1 MTRLMLTLSALAAVA
16 SIGSANV
23 DAQSSPP
30 PQRTPPPTQRCEA
43 ADTKAA
49 NAPYV
54 FRYGLSGAD
63 LQSQFFGS
71 SADPADGSYNDQSYR
86 PVRLTGYVDDGQVKF
101 ATKWVRDAGPRWQS
115 RFGMTGAQFHARYL
129 SLGADGYRIL
139 DASGYNTAAGIRYAD
154 IWVKND
160 EGLGWA
166 VTRDVPAA
174 QMDALKLQMLG
185 DGLAPTHVEGYVG
198 SNLLPHFIVTW
209 IESRCQWTMDEEMT
223 GAQYQ
228 AFFDANKVAMRPI
241 HSDSYVYDTL
251 VRFAGIFWAQPGPG
265 FRASHGQH
273 WYGFQ
278 ASSNHNACAGFT
290 VDNFYATELP
300 DGWNAFGGIWTF
312 KGAPAVSEASS
323 VGTRV
328 GYHVNCAPGRA
339 SAALINVT
347 TGESVFSHADQKGGS
362 ASASKVFTAATVL
375 RKADAEGIDLD
386 TTEVDG
392 KTLATLLTEMIV
404 DSNNTSTNTLIDFV
418 GMDAINDWLE
428 ELGLVVSR
436 IERYYTGG
444 PSAHGL
450 GDWFDDFQAGY
461 DNFTTAR
468 ELATF
473 WQLIYEN
480 DGLLSAD
487 SYNRFLSVTGATVTR
502 ANDAL
507 AAGYD
512 PGSVIFYNKP
522 GIKSYTGVPGDFAHL
537 PQLGSHSIRS
547 EVGAM
552 EFANGNVV
560 FYAVIVDQAPPGSDT
575 VTPIAC
581 VGWEAAKEWGG
592 DDPGDSAG
600 QCVYP

>member
-1 MTRLMLTLSALAAVA
+1 MTRLILTLSALTAVA
-16 SIGSANV
+16 AIGSANL
-23 DAQSSPP
+23 DAQTSKPP
-30 PQRTPPPTQRCEA
+30 RRTPPHDQCEA
-43 ADTKAA
+43 ADTKTA

-71 SADPADGSYNDQSYR
+71 SANPADGSYNDQSYR
-86 PVRLTGYVDDGQVKF
+86 PIRLTGYVDDGQVKF
-101 ATKWVRDAGPRWQS
+101 ATKWIRDAGPRWQS
-115 RFGMTGAQFHARYL
+115 RYGMTGAQFHARYL

-185 DGLAPTHVEGYVG
+185 DGLAPTHVEGYTG
-198 SNLLPHFIVTW
+198 TNLLPHFIVTW
-209 IESRCQWTMDEEMT
+209 IESRCQWTMDEQMT

-228 AFFDANKVAMRPI
+228 AFFNANAVAMRPI
-241 HSDSYVYDTL
+241 HADSYVYDSTL
-251 VRFAGIFWAQPGPG
+251 VRFAGIFWAQPGPA
-265 FRASHGQH
+265 FTASHGQH

-278 ASSNHNACAGFT
+278 ATSNHNACAGFT
-290 VDNFYATELP
+290 VDNFYATELS
-300 DGWNAFGGIWTF
+300 DGWNAYGGIWTF
-312 KGAPAVSEASS
+312 KGEPGVSDASS
-323 VGTRV
+323 IGTRV

-339 SAALINVT
+339 SAALINAT

-362 ASASKVFTAATVL
+362 ASASKLFVALGLL

-392 KTLATLLTEMIV
+392 TSLATLLTEMIV
-404 DSNNTSTNTLIDFV
+404 DSNNASTNALIDYV
-418 GMDAINDWLE
+418 GMDAINDGLAD
-428 ELGLVVSR
+428 LGLVVSR
-436 IERYYTGG
+436 IQRYYLGG

-468 ELATF
+468 ELATL
-473 WQLIYEN
+473 WQLVYEN

-487 SYNRFLSVTGATVTR
+487 SYNRLLSVAGATGTT

-507 AAGYD
+507 APGYD
-512 PGSVIFYNKP
+512 PASVIFYNKP
-522 GIKSYTGVPGDFAHL
+522 GGMSYNGSPGDFTHI
-537 PQLGSHSIRS
+537 PQIGSHTIGS
-547 EVGAM
+547 EGGVM

-560 FYAVIVDQAPPGSDT
+560 FYAVIVDLAPPGADT
-575 VTPIAC
+575 DTPIAC
-581 VGWEAAKEWGG
+581 IGWEAAKEWGG
-592 DDPGDSAG
+592 DDPGNGSG
-600 QCVYP
+600 LCSYP